1 MAMSAPVFVIKIMA
15 LEILA
20 RARVK
25 AEARPAAIKLG
36 IIPTSVT
43 VASGTNK
50 IPGTC

>member
-15 LEILA
+15 LEIIV
-20 RARVK
+20 RARINIV
-25 AEARPAAIKLG
+25 AGPATIKLG